1 MQGIPGNS
9 INLSAAQN
17 DIGSHEYMEAET
29 QDPNGASD
37 SPKERSSRS
46 SPSLFG
52 GNPMGTRSWSVSP
65 RLTVTPVLNDQ
76 LHKVQL
82 QTTPKDTNHKHGP
95 APSSELTASPRSLAD
110 TLIQASKFETSGT
123 VNTSTK
129 GSAYYRG
136 ERTPRP
142 STLKLLEQLT
152 HQRRVVPITA
162 GKGLQDLVL
171 RARDPGRQ
179 VRTVEQLAMP
189 AKITQNRTKVP
200 A

>member
-65 RLTVTPVLNDQ
+65 RFTVTPVLNDQ

-142 STLKLLEQLT
+142 STKSRDDPQSRSSSEN
-152 HQRRVVPITA
+152 RRATGYA
-162 GKGLQDLVL
+162 S
-171 RARDPGRQ
+171 
-179 VRTVEQLAMP
+179 
-189 AKITQNRTKVP
+189 QNNTEPNQGTSINTKDNEKQK
-200 A
+200 